1 MAETFIFRRSSN
13 LLSADYDQETGS
25 LTIQF
30 QSGDEYTYANVPPET
45 YRGLTLAGS
54 AGQFFHR
61 HIRDRFSYV

>member
-30 QSGDEYTYANVPPET
+30 QDGGEYTYANVPPET

-54 AGQFFHR
+54 AGQFFYR

>member
-13 LLSADYDQETGS
+13 LLSADYDSTTQE
-25 LTIQF
+25 LTVTF
-30 QSGDEYTYANVPPET
+30 QSGDEYTYSNVPPET